1 MRIVSFFSYLVLGLV
16 AILLVSCIPSVF
28 SAGFFGY
35 WHNVFHLVEQV
46 MDPSQW
52 VYTTP
57 FNRTYSITSFFGD
70 AISYSM
76 TILILAL
83 VTGFGGGLLFA
94 VLSFL
99 LPKRVVE
106 PLKRLGNIAES
117 IPDVLIAFGIQLL
130 VVFLYKQFGF
140 LLLQFSSVGSD
151 EIYILPILIIAILPF
166 FSFYRIVLSMLE
178 EEQQKDYVVLAKSKG
193 LSKSYILFVHMLRN
207 ILPTAFLHTKV
218 ITWATMSTIPAIEY
232 IMNLYGITSILKDLL
247 LRDGSN
253 AIEIFFILVF
263 FFIPFYIIYGVA
275 DRVLVRERT
284 VKQEPPVWR
293 KVPLVGKRKK
303 GSVLSFKRN
312 IKHSP
317 VYRNWKFVTGSA
329 LILLLF
335 LASCLY
341 TVWAD
346 PSIQVT
352 EYQYEDGRA
361 VDKAPFPPNDDYW
374 LGTDRSGRHLDDVL
388 ITGAKFTIGFAI
400 LLAALR
406 IGGGF
411 LLAIPYVLLVP
422 MKVRKILDKFTDT
435 LHYIPQSLLALFLL
449 TPIIGA
455 SVYYDL
461 TITEKIFWQ
470 ILILLLLVLPLTT
483 SLLSKEIDHALSTA
497 FVTSG
502 TILGGSKLHL
512 IRKHVWPQIRMR
524 CFILFGQQT
533 AQVLV
538 LFIHLGI
545 FGVYFGGTVVKGD
558 LVYPATAEWSSQ
570 IPFLRYML
578 MQPDGYYSAVVIA
591 AFLFLIFCVQ
601 LIVAGL
607 KEVEHSRLGIKG
619 TKDRRVQTAVSDK
632 QAAAGLTASP
642 DAFRFHDKTIEL
654 K

>member
-232 IMNLYGITSILKDLL
+232 IMNLYGITSILRRL
-247 LRDGSN
+247 
-253 AIEIFFILVF
+253 
-263 FFIPFYIIYGVA
+263 
-275 DRVLVRERT
+275 T
-284 VKQEPPVWR
+284 VKGR
-293 KVPLVGKRKK
+293 IKCHRDILYI
-303 GSVLSFKRN
+303 SV
-312 IKHSP
+312 
-317 VYRNWKFVTGSA
+317 
-329 LILLLF
+329 F
-335 LASCLY
+335 LY
-341 TVWAD
+341 
-346 PSIQVT
+346 
-352 EYQYEDGRA
+352 
-361 VDKAPFPPNDDYW
+361 
-374 LGTDRSGRHLDDVL
+374 
-388 ITGAKFTIGFAI
+388 
-400 LLAALR
+400 
-406 IGGGF
+406 
-411 LLAIPYVLLVP
+411 
-422 MKVRKILDKFTDT
+422 
-435 LHYIPQSLLALFLL
+435 
-449 TPIIGA
+449 
-455 SVYYDL
+455 
-461 TITEKIFWQ
+461 
-470 ILILLLLVLPLTT
+470 
-483 SLLSKEIDHALSTA
+483 
-497 FVTSG
+497 
-502 TILGGSKLHL
+502 
-512 IRKHVWPQIRMR
+512 
-524 CFILFGQQT
+524 
-533 AQVLV
+533 
-538 LFIHLGI
+538 
-545 FGVYFGGTVVKGD
+545 
-558 LVYPATAEWSSQ
+558 
-570 IPFLRYML
+570 PFL
-578 MQPDGYYSAVVIA
+578 YYLWS
-591 AFLFLIFCVQ
+591 C
-601 LIVAGL
+601 
-607 KEVEHSRLGIKG
+607 
-619 TKDRRVQTAVSDK
+619 
-632 QAAAGLTASP
+632 
-642 DAFRFHDKTIEL
+642 
-654 K
+654 

>member
-1 MRIVSFFSYLVLGLV
+1 MRIVSFFGYLGLGLV

-35 WHNVFHLVEQV
+35 WQNVIHLVEQV
-46 MDPSQW
+46 MDPTQW

-57 FNRTYSITSFFGD
+57 FNRTYSITYFFGD

-76 TILILAL
+76 TILVLAL
-83 VTGFGGGLLFA
+83 VTGFGGGMLFA
-94 VLSFL
+94 VFSFL
-99 LPKRVVE
+99 LPKKVVE
-106 PLKRLGNIAES
+106 PMKRLGNIAES

-140 LLLQFSSVGSD
+140 LLLQFSSVGND

-178 EEQQKDYVVLAKSKG
+178 EERSKDYVVLAQSKG

-247 LRDGSN
+247 LMNAPN

-275 DRVLVRERT
+275 DRVLVRKSV
-284 VKQEPPVWR
+284 VKQEQPVWR
-293 KVPLVGKRKK
+293 KVPLIGKRQK
-303 GSVLSFKRN
+303 GSTLFLKGN
-312 IKHSP
+312 IKYSP
-317 VYRNWKFVTGSA
+317 VYRNWKFMTGSA

-335 LASCLY
+335 LSSCLY
-341 TVWAD
+341 TVWAN
-346 PSIQVT
+346 PSIQVS
-352 EYQYEDGRA
+352 EYRYEDGKM
-361 VDKAPFPPNDDYW
+361 VDRAPFPPDDDYW
-374 LGTDRSGRHLDDVL
+374 LGTDRSGKHLDDVL

-400 LLAALR
+400 LLAAFR
-406 IGGGF
+406 IGGGL

-422 MKVRKILDKFTDT
+422 MKVRESLDKFTDI

-449 TPIIGA
+449 NPIIGP

-461 TITEKIFWQ
+461 NIMEKIFWQ
-470 ILILLLLVLPLTT
+470 MLILLLLVLPLTT
-483 SLLSKEIDHALSTA
+483 SLLSKEIDQALSTA

-502 TILGGSKLHL
+502 TVLGGSKLHL

-545 FGVYFGGTVVKGD
+545 FAVYFGGTVVKGD
-558 LVYPATAEWSSQ
+558 LVYPATTEWSSQ

-578 MQPDGYYSAVVIA
+578 MQPEGYYSAVVIA

-601 LIVAGL
+601 MIVEGL

-619 TKDRRVQTAVSDK
+619 TKHSRLKVKESDK
-632 QAAAGLTASP
+632 QAAAGLTASSG
-642 DAFRFHDKTIEL
+642 AFRFHDKTIEL